1 MIMISQAEHCFQFL
15 ASHATAG
22 LGGRAGPGS
31 AKGMGGFMPP
41 RVSLKGGMAGFMP
54 PRVSLKIAASQKG
67 LSKKASASTL
77 DNLDEEEAKTSAEFP
92 PLPPSSL
99 MLEQTIPPHPSSSAV
114 VLKDANTG
122 VTCMF
127 HHNQSDVHSHTH
139 VCALTHTQP
148 AFYQY
153 PRLG

>member
-1 MIMISQAEHCFQFL
+1 MKCTFTHSFIDEMIMISQAEHCFQFL
-15 ASHATAG
+15 ASNATPE
-22 LGGRAGPGS
+22 LSGRAGPG
-31 AKGMGGFMPP
+31 APP
-41 RVSLKGGMAGFMP
+41 GMAGRMP
-54 PRVSLKIAASQKG
+54 HRVTIKIAASEKE

-77 DNLDEEEAKTSAEFP
+77 DNLDEEEADTSAEFP

-99 MLEQTIPPHPSSSAV
+99 KLEQTIPPHPSSSAV